1 MATVITAYIG
11 SSKIKLCEMVSTSK
25 GATIKK
31 ASIIKTPEG
40 FVDDGWLVN
49 VDGLMKVMQQEF
61 ALQGMNAKEI
71 TFVVQSSKI
80 AYKEVFIPVIKTNRV
95 NDMVKAN
102 ASDYF
107 PINVDDYAIAGK
119 VISQVVTAEGDNQLR
134 VGVYAAQKDMIDAYY
149 ELADKLGL
157 VVNNIESYNNAT
169 AAFLS
174 SQIGPESSVV
184 IQIHD
189 DSTTVSMFK
198 DNILEFQRSVPYG
211 KNVVINATMEHKRIN
226 RGEADRLIA
235 MDRIIFDHFGG
246 DPITE
251 SLSVLVGNVSRVIE
265 YYNSRNADR
274 PVEKAY
280 LTGESVVMLGLDR
293 LMTNELD
300 FEVTQIMEFNG
311 VTVDP
316 RLFFEKKMVSV
327 FVANVGAV
335 LNPISFETERA
346 ARSNRKD
353 NTIKYLMIG
362 LIASAAIGVV
372 AIAVPLIEGIFLRS
386 SIGDYEEKIE
396 KVRDIELIVNEHYNA
411 KDKVSD
417 VEKFVNMSSSAN
429 DYMLEFIQALEK
441 GMPSDISIRNL
452 TINNGQVS
460 ISAATS
466 TKQTIA
472 KFITQ
477 LNGMNGVSNVFV
489 SNTSESKDEYGVVTS
504 TFSITFTFDSQIKDY
519 VAPQPETEAST
530 DENTEG
536 EAE

>member
-386 SIGDYEEKIE
+386 SISDYEEKIE